1 MVDGYF
7 EATYNLQP
15 TTNNQQSMKLI
26 IHGGFFSESS
36 TNHETKVAK
45 QQALERIVKESY
57 TFLKTHTAVE
67 TVVYAVSLLEDDA
80 LFNAGIGSQ
89 IQSDGKIR
97 MSAALM
103 DGETQKMS
111 GVINIEEV
119 KNPIQVA
126 QVLMQEDDRVLGGS
140 GATNYARQHG
150 FEKFST
156 EIPQRR
162 AEYEAKLQS
171 NRQGT
176 VGCVALDNN
185 GKLAAATSTG
195 GKGFEIPGRIS
206 DSATV
211 AGNYANSICGVSLT
225 GVGEDIVSNATAAK
239 IVTRVTDG
247 FALKDAF
254 AKTFDELLPYDGF
267 AGAIAIDCD
276 GNMFHQDSHPSM
288 VFASFDGERFKVFD

>member
-1 MVDGYF
+1 
-7 EATYNLQP
+7 
-15 TTNNQQSMKLI
+15 MKLI

-36 TNHETKVAK
+36 TNAETKSAK
-45 QQALERIVKESY
+45 QKALELIVKNSFDY
-57 TFLKTHTAVE
+57 LKSHSALE
-67 TVVYAVSLLEDDA
+67 TVVFAVSQLEDDE

-103 DGETQKMS
+103 DGSTQKMS

-126 QVLMQEDDRVLGGS
+126 ATLMPFDDRILGGS
-140 GATNYARQHG
+140 GATNFARQHD
-150 FEKFST
+150 FDKFST
-156 EIPQRR
+156 EIPQRK
-162 AEYEAKLQS
+162 AEYEAKIKSLGI
-171 NRQGT
+171 GT
-176 VGCVALDNN
+176 VGCVALDKE
-185 GKLAAATSTG
+185 GKLAVGTSTG

-211 AGNYANSICGVSLT
+211 AGNYVNEFCGVSLT

-247 FALKDAF
+247 FTLEMAF
-254 AKTFDELLPYDGF
+254 NKTFSELNPYDGF
-267 AGAIAIDCD
+267 AGAIAIDNL
-276 GNMFHQDSHPSM
+276 GNIFHQDSHPSM
-288 VFASFDGERFKVFD
+288 VFASFDGENFEVFN

>member
-1 MVDGYF
+1 
-7 EATYNLQP
+7 
-15 TTNNQQSMKLI
+15 MKII

-45 QQALERIVKESY
+45 QEALLRIVKDSY
-57 TFLKTHTAVE
+57 AYLQTHSAVE

-97 MSAALM
+97 MSASLM
-103 DGETQKMS
+103 DGTTQKFS

-119 KNPIQVA
+119 KNPIHVA
-126 QVLMQEDDRVLGGS
+126 LELMKVDDRVLGGS
-140 GATNYARQHG
+140 GATDFARQHG

-162 AEYEAKLQS
+162 AEYEAKLAATGT
-171 NRQGT
+171 GT
-176 VGCVALDNN
+176 VGCVALDKN
-185 GKLAAATSTG
+185 GNLAAATSTG

-211 AGNYANSICGVSLT
+211 AGNYVNECCGVSLT

-247 FALKDAF
+247 FSLDKAF
-254 AKTFDELLPYDGF
+254 EKTFSELKPYDGF
-267 AGAIAIDCD
+267 AGAIAIDKD

-288 VFASFDGERFKVFD
+288 VFASFDGENEEVFS

>member
-1 MVDGYF
+1 M
-7 EATYNLQP
+7 
-15 TTNNQQSMKLI
+15 SKII

-36 TNHETKVAK
+36 TSAETKRAK
-45 QQALERIVKESY
+45 QQALLKIVKDSY
-57 TFLKTHTAVE
+57 AFLQNHSALE
-67 TVVYAVSLLEDDA
+67 TVVYAVSQLEDDE

-97 MSAALM
+97 MSASLM
-103 DGETQKMS
+103 DGVSQKMS

-126 QVLMQEDDRVLGGS
+126 EILMQVDDRILGGS
-140 GATNYARQHG
+140 GATNFARNNG
-150 FEKFST
+150 FEPFST

-162 AEYEAKLQS
+162 NEYEAKVASL
-171 NRQGT
+171 RTGT
-176 VGCVALDNN
+176 VGCVALDKN
-185 GKLAAATSTG
+185 GNIAVATSTG

-211 AGNYANSICGVSLT
+211 AGNYANEFCGVSLT

-247 FALKDAF
+247 FSIEKAF
-254 AKTFDELLPYDGF
+254 EKTFNELKPYDGF
-267 AGAIAIDCD
+267 AGAIGIDKQ
-276 GNMFHQDSHPSM
+276 GNIFHQDSHPSM
-288 VFASFDGERFKVFD
+288 VFASFDGENEEVFN